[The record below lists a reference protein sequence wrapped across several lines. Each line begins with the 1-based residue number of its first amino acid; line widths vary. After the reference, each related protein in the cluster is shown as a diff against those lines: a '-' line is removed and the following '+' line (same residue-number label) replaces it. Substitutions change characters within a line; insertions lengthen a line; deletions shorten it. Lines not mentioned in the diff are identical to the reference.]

1 MNMINTNIKFLFCL
15 IILITSSC
23 SNNKILVQ
31 KEKTEFGKVRFYI
44 ENNLKDNKSQKRLV
58 AKINQTT
65 YLLNQQEILKQTEI
79 EPNIIY
85 TLIEEEI
92 PNSFNLDIY
101 QKLTIS
107 DSLILLKSNKIL
119 DSLEWNDFKKFN
131 NQRGFI
137 KEVYYYHR
145 S

>member
-1 MNMINTNIKFLFCL
+1 M
-15 IILITSSC
+15 
-23 SNNKILVQ
+23 VQ
-31 KEKTEFGKVRFYI
+31 KEKTEFGQIRFYI

-58 AKINQTT
+58 AKIDQTT
-65 YLLNQQEILKQTEI
+65 YLLNRQEILKQTEI

-85 TLIEEEI
+85 TLIEEQI
-92 PNSFNLDIY
+92 PNSANPDIY

-131 NQRGFI
+131 NQKGFI